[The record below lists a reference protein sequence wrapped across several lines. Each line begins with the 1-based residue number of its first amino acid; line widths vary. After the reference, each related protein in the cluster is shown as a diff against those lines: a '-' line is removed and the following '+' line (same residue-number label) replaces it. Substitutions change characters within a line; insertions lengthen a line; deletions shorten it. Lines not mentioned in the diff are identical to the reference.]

1 MHYDLFGEMHVSVG
15 DTNACGDVKQKKKKL
30 NCILLCES
38 HTVWCYT
45 SKRFVSQTILITY
58 LDVVLSFVSLLD
70 AG

>member
-1 MHYDLFGEMHVSVG
+1 MWGCE
-15 DTNACGDVKQKKKKL
+15 AKKKKL